1 MGAGQVKNRWEAN
14 TIPLTFRW
22 ARVGGMISVCI
33 FAGNSLFS
41 TVVPG
46 LPGRKK
52 SLRNEVSHNPEGGR
66 RQGKRDHPF
75 AAHQIP
81 NVPVPE
87 RTCMFLSHVLN
98 EDNPQGDSKLVEP
111 SLRSQSHLLGAP
123 QFSQRAPLY
132 PAGPPP

>member
-98 EDNPQGDSKLVEP
+98 EDNPQGTVSWWNHP
-111 SLRSQSHLLGAP
+111 
-123 QFSQRAPLY
+123 
-132 PAGPPP
+132 